1 MKKIFSILLL
11 VALTGMLM
19 AAFPMG
25 IAAESVKLYVY
36 NWGEYIS
43 DGSEGSIDSLAE
55 FEKYYK
61 ATYGVNVQVVYQT
74 YNSNEDMYAKL
85 TGGTAHYDV
94 IIPSDYMIARLIEE
108 DRLEKLNYDN
118 IPNMKYVQSEFKGT
132 SQGGTGEKSDYY
144 DPNFEYS
151 VPYFYGMIGIIYNT
165 TMVPE
170 DEEHIGSW
178 ELMWDADYTGNIL
191 QFNNSRDAFGTAFYK
206 LGWADRVN
214 NATIEEWKTA
224 QSELS
229 AQKTIIQ
236 GYVMDEIYNK
246 MSGGSAAIA
255 AYYAGDFLAMYEDNE
270 DLEFFYPSEGTNVY
284 VDAMCIPKGSENKEI
299 AERFINFMMEEEIA
313 VANAE
318 YTYYASPYTHVQQNE
333 GYIETINSVKE
344 NGMDIIYGQF
354 DKVTSTA
361 YGNLND
367 EQKEILNELWEDL
380 KMENAISSV
389 MITIIVTVAAA
400 VLLFAAYSF
409 IQKKRRDNYIDA

>member
-1 MKKIFSILLL
+1 MKKIFAFPLLIAMT
-11 VALTGMLM
+11 VMLM
-19 AAFPMG
+19 AAFPTG
-25 IAAESVKLYVY
+25 AAAESVKLYVY

-43 DGSEGSIDSLAE
+43 DGSEESVDSLAE

-61 ATYGVNVQVVYQT
+61 ATYGVDVQVVYQT

-118 IPNMKYVQSEFKGT
+118 IPNMRYVQSEFKGT

-144 DPNFEYS
+144 DPTFEYS

-165 TMVPE
+165 AMVPE

-206 LGWADRVN
+206 LGWADKIN
-214 NATIEEWKTA
+214 SATIEEWKTA

-333 GYIETINSVKE
+333 DYIETMNSVKE

-361 YGNLND
+361 YENLND

-380 KMENAISSV
+380 KMENAISPIMV
-389 MITIIVTVAAA
+389 TIIVTVAVA
-400 VLLFAAYSF
+400 VLLFAVYSF